1 MDEFL
6 TRQRRQDGDESAR
19 QRHRRE
25 EEEDRRRYG
34 EEPRWRLDRDD
45 EFASM
50 ARLVGDAVRGED
62 RPTMLLALGLSVIT
76 HVEAPWR
83 ALSPPHLLRPAAA
96 GAAERFAAQFVAT
109 RLHFQV
115 TITTSTSGTATVEAL
130 LTELRL
136 AEQMMVGTFR
146 QLEQL
151 GVPLT
156 KDAWYPVMCA
166 AARILGIFATMRFGY
181 LLGGAKVNKAWEEGW
196 RKGVVDIEALW
207 PTQKTAAEATATKTA
222 VRGGRETPKG
232 PSTPFVDDDSIRSV
246 MERMKLRREASM
258 NPATTQRVNV
268 HTSLFTT
275 RETISSTPTSINQQK
290 TNTHDVPTKTK
301 PMETAS
307 EHLNNTGSTQVVT
320 PSTHDAIDD
329 TIRGGWIA
337 ARRKQVQSMQVTPR
351 SERRE
356 SRGRCRAQPHSGAGR
371 RDRRRRNWPRRHT
384 WHARRVCC
392 GW

>member
-1 MDEFL
+1 MPRRGSVREATPEVSARRGDATPPRQTRGTTMGTDGPLPDTNTQVAQAAQAGSTHGAAALDPRVEDMLARMDEFL

-62 RPTMLLALGLSVIT
+62 RPTMLLAPGLSVIT

-115 TITTSTSGTATVEAL
+115 TITTTTPGTATVEAL
-130 LTELRL
+130 LAELRM
-136 AEQMMVGTFR
+136 AEQLMVGTLR

-196 RKGVVDIEALW
+196 RKGLVDIEALW
-207 PTQKTAAEATATKTA
+207 PTQKAAAEVTATKTA
-222 VRGGRETPKG
+222 GRGRETPKG
-232 PSTPFVDDDSIRSV
+232 PHF
-246 MERMKLRREASM
+246 
-258 NPATTQRVNV
+258 
-268 HTSLFTT
+268 F
-275 RETISSTPTSINQQK
+275 
-290 TNTHDVPTKTK
+290 
-301 PMETAS
+301 
-307 EHLNNTGSTQVVT
+307 
-320 PSTHDAIDD
+320 
-329 TIRGGWIA
+329 
-337 ARRKQVQSMQVTPR
+337 
-351 SERRE
+351 
-356 SRGRCRAQPHSGAGR
+356 RGR
-371 RDRRRRNWPRRHT
+371 
-384 WHARRVCC
+384 
-392 GW
+392 